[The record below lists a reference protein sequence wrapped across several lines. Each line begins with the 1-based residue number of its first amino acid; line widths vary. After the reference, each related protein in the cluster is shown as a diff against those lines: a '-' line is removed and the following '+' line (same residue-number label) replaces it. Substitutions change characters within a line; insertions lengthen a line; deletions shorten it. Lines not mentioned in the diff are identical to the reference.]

1 MGHISS
7 YPMKA
12 PPELRRATSD
22 VKYILQVVP
31 LIVFF
36 SIPLF
41 CAHPTQVT
49 GDPELSSISPVGG
62 QQGTTIQAK
71 FRGQSIDGATSVW
84 SDDPGLTGKVVRIEK
99 ANDAVNPKVKPEQPS
114 PLYEVWV
121 ELQIHDYAS
130 PGMHS
135 LRLVSRR
142 GVSSATAFRV
152 TREAMVQE
160 GIGAHQTVTEAQKV
174 TVPAIINGTLFRPG
188 ELNYYSFHAQE
199 GQDLSFQVLLAENFD
214 ARVAIYRAGGSWF
227 DSNEPTRLL
236 FDGEQSSDLIPVQID
251 GTHRFEE
258 SGEYFLEVSG
268 LYGMGCPDCV
278 YQVRIC
284 PRDDADEFVP
294 ARRPIIFDK
303 AGNLLPVIS
312 NIRSDWN
319 ERGFGRRLDEQ
330 WASKLESRGVSPL
343 PQGSSVTATVEPNG
357 ATNGAG
363 EVESPVP
370 PDSRRQRSQ
379 IQTVLY
385 HVNEP
390 SAAARAQ
397 KITIPAIVE
406 GAIGNPGD
414 IDKFPFTVKAGEKLA
429 FEIETPDQQPPEFN
443 PRLSVEDAQDSELF
457 SNLYRRI
464 ALFNNN
470 SDRVPYWQN
479 VVAKSL
485 YSFDHDGTYV
495 LQVRD
500 ITSRYGG
507 PRYRYRI
514 LIRPQIPHVG
524 EVSILGGDRINLKQG
539 DATALNLTT
548 AFEEGFAGSVSF
560 TVEGLPPGV
569 QAMPGAQ
576 LDPTQGPSD
585 ADVNPEIVS
594 PKYQKSSIMML
605 ADPAAPLTSNVAV
618 VKVMGRAILGGRP
631 GSAFLV
637 ASIPLTVVAPPPA
650 KPPEDFVK
658 K

>member
-1 MGHISS
+1 MV
-7 YPMKA
+7 
-12 PPELRRATSD
+12 RRTER
-22 VKYILQVVP
+22 VKW
-31 LIVFF
+31 
-36 SIPLF
+36 
-41 CAHPTQVT
+41 
-49 GDPELSSISPVGG
+49 
-62 QQGTTIQAK
+62 K
-71 FRGQSIDGATSVW
+71 R
-84 SDDPGLTGKVVRIEK
+84 
-99 ANDAVNPKVKPEQPS
+99 PS
-114 PLYEVWV
+114 
-121 ELQIHDYAS
+121 
-130 PGMHS
+130 
-135 LRLVSRR
+135 
-142 GVSSATAFRV
+142 
-152 TREAMVQE
+152 
-160 GIGAHQTVTEAQKV
+160 
-174 TVPAIINGTLFRPG
+174 
-188 ELNYYSFHAQE
+188 
-199 GQDLSFQVLLAENFD
+199 
-214 ARVAIYRAGGSWF
+214 
-227 DSNEPTRLL
+227 
-236 FDGEQSSDLIPVQID
+236 
-251 GTHRFEE
+251 HR
-258 SGEYFLEVSG
+258 
-268 LYGMGCPDCV
+268 
-278 YQVRIC
+278 
-284 PRDDADEFVP
+284 
-294 ARRPIIFDK
+294 
-303 AGNLLPVIS
+303 
-312 NIRSDWN
+312 
-319 ERGFGRRLDEQ
+319 
-330 WASKLESRGVSPL
+330 
-343 PQGSSVTATVEPNG
+343 
-357 ATNGAG
+357 
-363 EVESPVP
+363 
-370 PDSRRQRSQ
+370 DSRRQRSQ

-390 SAAARAQ
+390 SAAAGAQ

-548 AFEEGFAGSVSF
+548 AFEEGFTGSVSF